1 MNLVELTIDCGDGHY
16 KDIEKMVVTYN
27 SEAYRAM
34 LAYAEQ
40 NDYPIAEEP
49 FLTDKEKNALEVAL
63 DSLIESLESDAD
75 GYQVTEKLKAVKSVK
90 EKLA

>member
-34 LAYAEQ
+34 LAYAEVNEYQ
-40 NDYPIAEEP
+40 ITEEP

-63 DSLIESLESDAD
+63 DSLIESLECETD
-75 GYQVTEKLKAVKSVK
+75 GDYAEKLKAVKSAK

>member
-1 MNLVELTIDCGDGHY
+1 MNLVKLTIDYGDGHY
-16 KDIEKMVVTYN
+16 KNIETMVV
-27 SEAYRAM
+27 SEGSSAYMTM
-34 LAYAEQ
+34 LEYAEQ

-63 DSLIESLESDAD
+63 DSLIESLESDAEE
-75 GYQVTEKLKAVKSVK
+75 YQIADKLKAVKSAK

>member
-16 KDIEKMVVTYN
+16 KDIEKMVVTSN

-34 LAYAEQ
+34 LAYAEA
-40 NDYPIAEEP
+40 NEYHITEKP
-49 FLTDKEKNALEVAL
+49 FLTDKEKNAVEVAL

-75 GYQVTEKLKAVKSVK
+75 AYQITEKLEAVKSAK

>member
-27 SEAYRAM
+27 SEAYRAI
-34 LAYAEQ
+34 LAYAEA
-40 NDYPIAEEP
+40 NEYHITEEP

-63 DSLIESLESDAD
+63 DSLIESLECETDRD
-75 GYQVTEKLKAVKSVK
+75 YMEKLEAVKSVK